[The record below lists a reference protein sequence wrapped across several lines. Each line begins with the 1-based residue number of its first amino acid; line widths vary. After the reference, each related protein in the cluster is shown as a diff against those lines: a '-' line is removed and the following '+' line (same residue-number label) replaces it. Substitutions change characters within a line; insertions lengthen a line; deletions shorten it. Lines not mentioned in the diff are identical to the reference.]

1 MVIISQKY
9 SPDVDFNLVMGFLRE
24 LYVETQKIWN
34 WLPTQFEN
42 SHLVNASDITLW
54 KDDGKIVAVTN
65 PEDKNSYFIQIKS
78 EYAYLESQILEQL
91 EKKV

>member
-1 MVIISQKY
+1 
-9 SPDVDFNLVMGFLRE
+9 
-24 LYVETQKIWN
+24 
-34 WLPTQFEN
+34 
-42 SHLVNASDITLW
+42 VNASDITLW

>member
-42 SHLVNASDITLW
+42 SHW
-54 KDDGKIVAVTN
+54 
-65 PEDKNSYFIQIKS
+65 
-78 EYAYLESQILEQL
+78 
-91 EKKV
+91 